1 MAKYDC
7 GGYATKV
14 GLRCS
19 DGRVI
24 MKDAFLGNDGGT
36 VPVVWN
42 HQRNDPTNV
51 LGHALLEN
59 RKDGV
64 YAYVSFNNTKRAQH
78 AKELVEHGDINAFS
92 IYANK
97 LKQRGNE
104 VTHGVIREVSL
115 VYAGANP
122 GALIDNLTI
131 EHSDGTIEE
140 LDDEVLMYFDQR
152 IDTEIEHFDDDDKE
166 DDDVKDDRIRHADD
180 EEEEQDGG
188 AMMKDI
194 WDSMNQ
200 DQKDFVYAVVG
211 HALANKDAGSD
222 DEEEAEQ
229 SDEDEDDDTIEHDDE
244 EGEDDMKKNVFD
256 TYGKDTDDKSG
267 TLTHADAASIF
278 ETARKNHM
286 SLREATKDYLSELQ
300 HGIEEIETLF
310 PEAKAVSPTPE
321 MIMRQQDWVPKVWN
335 ATKKSPFSRI
345 KCQFA
350 DITKDEARARGY
362 IKGKKKIEEQFGL
375 LKRTT
380 SPQTVYKLQKLD
392 RDDIIDIT
400 DFDVV
405 AWIKAEMRLML
416 NEELARAIIVGDGR
430 QPGDESKI
438 SEDHIHSVYHE
449 DEFYALHRNVGLTAE
464 DDTYAKKADK
474 IIDTIYAALED
485 YKGSGSLV
493 LYLPTSTLTT
503 FLLARNQ
510 IGERMY
516 KTVPEVATALRVSS
530 IVEVPVMAKQTRTTD
545 NNDQPA
551 GYEKQTKYDLLGIMV
566 NLSDYTVGADRG
578 GAVTLFDD
586 FDLDF
591 NKYEYLIETRCS
603 GALTKPASAIV
614 LETKSENP

>member
-1 MAKYDC
+1 M
-7 GGYATKV
+7 
-14 GLRCS
+14 
-19 DGRVI
+19 
-24 MKDAFLGNDGGT
+24 
-36 VPVVWN
+36 
-42 HQRNDPTNV
+42 
-51 LGHALLEN
+51 
-59 RKDGV
+59 
-64 YAYVSFNNTKRAQH
+64 
-78 AKELVEHGDINAFS
+78 
-92 IYANK
+92 
-97 LKQRGNE
+97 
-104 VTHGVIREVSL
+104 SL
-115 VYAGANP
+115 IP
-122 GALIDNLTI
+122 
-131 EHSDGTIEE
+131 
-140 LDDEVLMYFDQR
+140 
-152 IDTEIEHFDDDDKE
+152 
-166 DDDVKDDRIRHADD
+166 
-180 EEEEQDGG
+180 
-188 AMMKDI
+188 
-194 WDSMNQ
+194 
-200 DQKDFVYAVVG
+200 
-211 HALANKDAGSD
+211 
-222 DEEEAEQ
+222 
-229 SDEDEDDDTIEHDDE
+229 
-244 EGEDDMKKNVFD
+244 
-256 TYGKDTDDKSG
+256 

-286 SLREATKDYLSELQ
+286 SLREATKDYLAELQ
-300 HGIEEIETLF
+300 HSIDEIDTLF

-449 DEFYALHRNVGLTAE
+449 DEFYSLHRNVGLTAE

-485 YKGSGSLV
+485 YKGSGNLT

-516 KTVPEVATALRVSS
+516 KTVPEVAT
-530 IVEVPVMAKQTRTTD
+530 RTTD
-545 NNDQPA
+545 SNDQPA
-551 GYEKQTKYDLLGIMV
+551 GYEKQTKYDLLGILV

-614 LETKSENP
+614 LETKTLNP